1 MLVIVWSSV
10 DVQVFFEGEG
20 LPFRSLPFE
29 NSGSTFK
36 TAFSGILGRT
46 MMGWLAIQAW
56 YGNEL
61 FGVYWVTRG
70 GLWSVD
76 APFWTA
82 PTVHQILVTLG
93 GLGSL
98 NLGTATMLPK
108 TF

>member
-1 MLVIVWSSV
+1 MSRCFLRGRACHSV
-10 DVQVFFEGEG
+10 H
-20 LPFRSLPFE
+20 SL
-29 NSGSTFK
+29 SKILGRLSRRHS
-36 TAFSGILGRT
+36 AGILGRT

>member
-1 MLVIVWSSV
+1 
-10 DVQVFFEGEG
+10 
-20 LPFRSLPFE
+20 
-29 NSGSTFK
+29 
-36 TAFSGILGRT
+36 

-108 TF
+108 TFCLRGNPLEGPETLARRWSG